1 MQWKESDH
9 KDFNIEPDIYDA
21 ICTGMIDIGTQHGEW
36 QGKEKVRRQ
45 CIIQW
50 ELLDELYDDENG
62 KQHRK
67 HFSQFY
73 TQSLDQRAKLR
84 KHLTGWRGRDFNKEE
99 LQGFDPKNIIGKPCR
114 LVISL
119 SESGKSIVES
129 IMRYKGGE
137 VEANGAERWF
147 SFDEFDGAFPEWM
160 SDGIR
165 GLCEKSDEYQAYL
178 RGDSIP
184 EPEAMPAPETEE
196 EDDDDIPF

>member
-1 MQWKESDH
+1 MQWKESGQ

-50 ELLDELYDDENG
+50 ELLDELYVDDEE
-62 KQHRK
+62 QEHRK

-73 TQSLDQRAKLR
+73 TQSLDPRAKLR
-84 KHLTGWRGRDFNKEE
+84 KHLTGWRGRDFNSEE
-99 LQGFDPKNIIGKPCR
+99 LQGFDPRAILGKPCR
-114 LVISL
+114 LVISTN
-119 SESGKSIVES
+119 ESGKSIVES
-129 IMRYKGGE
+129 IMRYKGE
-137 VEANGAERWF
+137 GAEAEGSEQWF
-147 SFDEFDGAFPEWM
+147 SFDEFEGAFPEWM

-178 RGDSIP
+178 RGDS
-184 EPEAMPAPETEE
+184 EPQAEEPMPAPEE
-196 EDDDDIPF
+196 EDETNIPF